1 VNAIIVRLQKSGPS
15 LCGPVTDYWNP
26 EQHAASDDF
35 CQPL

>member
-1 VNAIIVRLQKSGPS
+1 MQSLSGSKRAARLYAG
-15 LCGPVTDYWNP
+15 LVTDYWNP